1 MSDSGS
7 ARIEP
12 VPTETEHGRTPAVDR
27 PATTPPP
34 AALPSGERSPNEIER
49 DIQAT
54 RERLALTIDEISDR
68 VKPANVVQAGR
79 EKVEAEL
86 RNPDGS
92 LRMERVGAAA
102 AVVVAYVALKV
113 AKAVRRRRASR
124 AANVKV
130 KLR

>member
-34 AALPSGERSPNEIER
+34 ATLPAGERSPGEIER
-49 DIQAT
+49 DIEAT

-68 VKPANVVQAGR
+68 VKPANVAQAGR
-79 EKVEAEL
+79 EKVEAKL

-113 AKAVRRRRASR
+113 IKVVRRRRASR
-124 AANVKV
+124 SGDVRV
-130 KLR
+130 TLR